1 MSKAFVTT
9 DRKGSVAVIH
19 LDNPP
24 VNALGHGLR
33 LGIAAALR
41 AVEEDATVT
50 AVVLV
55 GSGRCFSAGADIT
68 EFGKPLQSP
77 NLADLITAIEASPK
91 PVVAAIHG
99 TTLGGGLELALA
111 CHARVAA
118 KDAKFGLPEI
128 KLGILPG
135 AGGTQRAPRLMGAER
150 ALKMITSGEIMG
162 AEEAKATGLVD
173 EVTSTSLIDAAIV
186 RSEHLAASGDLPRV
200 RDLAVPGDRAGF
212 DKAAAA
218 VTGKGRVLRAVSAC
232 VEAIRA
238 AIELPFDQG
247 LAREYE
253 LFKQLVVS
261 DESKAQ
267 RHVFFAERNA
277 AKVSDMPGDTAAR
290 TIARGAVIGAGTMGG
305 GIAMCFANA
314 GIPVTLIETGQE
326 ALKRGLDT
334 ILANYKRSGR
344 TSQEEVDRR
353 MGLITGTVDIE
364 QAAGADAV
372 IEAVFEEMEIKKEVF
387 GKLDRIA
394 KPDALLAT
402 NTSYLDV
409 NQIAAMTK
417 RPADVLGMHFFS
429 PANVMRLLEIVRGK
443 ATSHASLA
451 TAIALGR
458 KFGKVPVVVGV
469 CDGFVGNRMLGQRLK
484 ATEQLLLEGAL
495 PQEIDAAALAFG
507 FAMGPLAVSDLAGL
521 DIGMRARRARGTR
534 AAVADAITDAGR
546 YGQKNGRGYY
556 RYDEADKRKPIPDPE
571 VEKIIADASAKLG
584 IKRRSIGQ
592 EEIIQRLNYPMIN
605 EGAKILEEGIAQRPG
620 DIDVIWVYGYGWP
633 AWRGGP
639 MFHAD
644 QVGLKTIRDWLAEQA
659 RKSGDSSLA
668 PAPVLDRLAREGRGF
683 ASPA

>member
-1 MSKAFVTT
+1 MPKSFVTT
-9 DRKGSVAVIH
+9 ERKGSVAVIR

-33 LGIAAALR
+33 LGIASALK
-41 AVEEDATVT
+41 AVEEDAVVT

-55 GSGRCFSAGADIT
+55 GAGRCFSAGADIT
-68 EFGKPLQSP
+68 EFGKPLQAP
-77 NLADLITAIEASPK
+77 NLADLIIAIEASPK

-111 CHARVAA
+111 CHARIAA

-150 ALKMITSGEIMG
+150 ALKMIVSGEMIG
-162 AEEAKATGLVD
+162 AEEARTSGLVD
-173 EVTSTSLIDAAIV
+173 EVTAGDLVGAAAV
-186 RSEHLAASGDLPRV
+186 RAEHLASSGDLPRV
-200 RDLAVPGDRAGF
+200 RDRAVPGDRADF

-218 VTGKGRVLRAVSAC
+218 ATGKGRVPPAVSAC
-232 VEAIRA
+232 VEAVRV

-247 LAREYE
+247 LARETE
-253 LFKQLVVS
+253 LFRQLVAS

-277 AKVSDMPGDTAAR
+277 AKVADMPADTAAK

-314 GIPVTLIETGQE
+314 GIPVTLIETTQE

-344 TSQEEVDRR
+344 NSPEEVDRR
-353 MGLITGTVDIE
+353 MNLITGTVDIE

-372 IEAVFEEMEIKKEVF
+372 IEAVFEEMAIKKELF

-394 KPDALLAT
+394 KPGALLAT

-409 NQIAAMTK
+409 NEIAQMTK

-429 PANVMRLLEIVRGK
+429 PANVMRLLEIVRAK
-443 ATSHASLA
+443 ATSHATLA

-458 KFGKVPVVVGV
+458 KLGKVPVIVGV

-521 DIGMRARRARGTR
+521 DIGMRARRARGQR

-556 RYDEADKRKPIPDPE
+556 RYEPGQRTPIPDPD
-571 VEKIIADASAKLG
+571 VEKIIIDASAKLG
-584 IKRRSIGQ
+584 ITRRSIGQ

-605 EGAKILEEGIAQRPG
+605 EGAKILDEGIAQRPG

-644 QVGLKTIRDWLAEQA
+644 QVGLKTIRDWLSEQA
-659 RKSGDSSLA
+659 RRSGDASLT

-683 ASPA
+683 ASPS

>member
-1 MSKAFVTT
+1 VST
-9 DRKGSVAVIH
+9 DRKGAVAVIR

-33 LGIAAALR
+33 LGIASALKAA
-41 AVEEDATVT
+41 EEDAGVK

-55 GSGRCFSAGADIT
+55 GNGRCFSAGADIT
-68 EFGKPLQSP
+68 EFGKAPQSP
-77 NLADLITAIEASPK
+77 NLADLIMAIEASPK

-118 KDAKFGLPEI
+118 KDAKLGLPEI

-135 AGGTQRAPRLMGAER
+135 AGGTQRVPRLIGAEK
-150 ALKMITSGEIMG
+150 ALKMITSGDMMP
-162 AEEAKATGLVD
+162 AEEAKASGLVN
-173 EVTSTSLIDAAIV
+173 EVASGDVVDAAAK
-186 RSEHLAASGDLPRV
+186 LAETLADSGDLPRV
-200 RDLAVPGDRAGF
+200 RDMSVPGDRDAFG
-212 DKAAAA
+212 KAAAA
-218 VTGKGRVLRAVSAC
+218 LTGKGRVLPATKAC
-232 VEAIRA
+232 VDAIKA
-238 AIELPFDQG
+238 AVEMPFDTG
-247 LAREYE
+247 IAYEYE
-253 LFKQLVVS
+253 LFKQLVSS

-277 AKVSDMPGDTAAR
+277 AKVADMPADTQAKPVAS
-290 TIARGAVIGAGTMGG
+290 AAVIGAGTMGG
-305 GIAMCFANA
+305 GITMSFANA
-314 GIPVTLIETGQE
+314 GIPVTLIETTDT

-344 TSQEEVDRR
+344 TPQAEIDRR
-353 MGLITGTVDIE
+353 MSLISPTLDIE
-364 QAAGADAV
+364 KAAGADIV
-372 IEAVFEEMEIKKEVF
+372 IEAVFEEMEIKKEIF

-394 KPDALLAT
+394 KPGAVLAT

-409 NQIAAMTK
+409 NAIATMTK
-417 RPADVLGMHFFS
+417 RSADVLGMHFFS
-429 PANVMRLLEIVRGK
+429 PANVMKLLEIVRGK
-443 ATSHASLA
+443 ATSHATLA
-451 TAIALGR
+451 TAIAVGR
-458 KFGKVPVVVGV
+458 KIGKVPVIVGV
-469 CDGFVGNRMLGQRLK
+469 CDGFVGNRMLGARLK

-495 PQEIDAAALAFG
+495 PHEIDAAATSFG

-521 DIGMRARRARGTR
+521 DIGMRARRARGVR

-546 YGQKNGRGYY
+546 YGQKNGKGYY

-571 VEKIIADASAKLG
+571 VEKIIVEASEKLG
-584 IKRRSIGQ
+584 IKRRAIGQ

-639 MFHAD
+639 MHHAD

-659 RKSGDSSLA
+659 RKSGDASLS

-683 ASPA
+683 ASAS

>member
-24 VNALGHGLR
+24 VNALGYGLR
-33 LGIAAALR
+33 HGIAAALR

-55 GSGRCFSAGADIT
+55 GSGRGFSAGADIT

-150 ALKMITSGEIMG
+150 ALKMITSGEMMG
-162 AEEAKATGLVD
+162 ADEAKTVGLVD
-173 EVTSTSLIDAAIV
+173 EVTTSDPVDAAAL
-186 RSEHLAASGDLPRV
+186 RAAHLAASGELPRV
-200 RDLAVPGDRAGF
+200 RDRAVPGDPAAF

-218 VTGKGRVLRAVSAC
+218 ATGKGRVPPAVSAC
-232 VEAIRA
+232 IEAVRA
-238 AIELPFDQG
+238 AIELPFDRG

-394 KPDALLAT
+394 KPGALLAT

-659 RKSGDSSLA
+659 RKSGDASLA

>member
-1 MSKAFVTT
+1 MSKEYVTAG
-9 DRKGSVAVIH
+9 RKGPVAVIH
-19 LDNPP
+19 LSNPP

-41 AVEEDATVT
+41 GFEEDETVT

-68 EFGKPLQSP
+68 EFGKAPQSP

-118 KDAKFGLPEI
+118 RDAKLGLPEI

-135 AGGTQRAPRLMGAER
+135 AGGTQRVPRLIGADK
-150 ALKMITSGEIMG
+150 ALKMITSGDMMG
-162 AEEAKATGLVD
+162 AVEAQAAGLVD
-173 EVTSTSLIDAAIV
+173 EVAAGDLADAAAALAE
-186 RSEHLAASGDLPRV
+186 RLAASGDLPRV
-200 RDLAVPGDRAGF
+200 RDRDVPGDRAAF

-218 VTGKGRVLRAVSAC
+218 ATGKGRVLPAVAAC
-232 VEAIRA
+232 VEAVRA
-238 AIELPFDQG
+238 AIELPFDKG
-247 LAREYE
+247 IAREYE
-253 LFKQLVVS
+253 LFRQLVVS

-277 AKVSDMPGDTAAR
+277 AKVADMPADTAAKP
-290 TIARGAVIGAGTMGG
+290 IARGAVIGAGTMGG

-314 GIPVTLIETGQE
+314 GLPVTLIETTE
-326 ALKRGLDT
+326 AALKRGLDT

-344 TSQEEVDRR
+344 NSQEEIDRR
-353 MGLITGTVDIE
+353 MGLITGTLDIE

-387 GKLDRIA
+387 GKLDRIVR
-394 KPDALLAT
+394 PGALLAT

-409 NQIAAMTK
+409 DQIAAMTK

-443 ATSHASLA
+443 TTSHEVLA
-451 TAIALGR
+451 TALALGR
-458 KFGKVPVVVGV
+458 KLGKVPVVVGV

-484 ATEQLLLEGAL
+484 ATEQLLLEGAS
-495 PQEIDAAALAFG
+495 PQEVDAAALAFG

-521 DIGMRARRARGTR
+521 DIGMRARRSRGTR
-534 AAVADAITDAGR
+534 AAIADAITDAGR
-546 YGQKNGRGYY
+546 YGQKNGKGYY
-556 RYDEADKRKPIPDPE
+556 RYEPGQRAPIPDPD
-571 VEKIIADASAKLG
+571 VEAIIAEASAKAG

-659 RKSGDSSLA
+659 RRTGDATLA

>member
-1 MSKAFVTT
+1 MSKAYVST
-9 DRKGSVAVIH
+9 DRKGSVAVIR

-33 LGIAAALR
+33 LGIASALKA
-41 AVEEDATVT
+41 AVEDADVK

-55 GSGRCFSAGADIT
+55 GNGRCFSAGADIT
-68 EFGKPLQSP
+68 EFGKPPQSP

-91 PVVAAIHG
+91 PVVAAING
-99 TTLGGGLELALA
+99 TTLGGGLELALS

-118 KDAKFGLPEI
+118 RDAKLGLPEI

-135 AGGTQRAPRLMGAER
+135 AGGTQRVPRLIGAEK
-150 ALKMITSGEIMG
+150 ALKMITSGDMMP
-162 AEEAKATGLVD
+162 ADEAKTSGLVN
-173 EVTSTSLIDAAIV
+173 EV
-186 RSEHLAASGDLPRV
+186 ASGDMVDAAAKLAETLADSGGLPRV
-200 RDLAVPGDRAGF
+200 RDMSVPGDRDAF
-212 DKAAAA
+212 DKMASAL
-218 VTGKGRVLRAVSAC
+218 TGKGRVLPATKAC
-232 VEAIRA
+232 VDAIKA
-238 AIELPFDQG
+238 AIEMPFDKG
-247 LAREYE
+247 IAYEYE
-253 LFKQLVVS
+253 LFKQLVSS

-277 AKVSDMPGDTAAR
+277 AKVADMPADTQAKPVAS
-290 TIARGAVIGAGTMGG
+290 AAVIGAGTMGG
-305 GIAMCFANA
+305 GITMSFANA
-314 GIPVTLIETGQE
+314 GIPVTLIETTDA

-344 TSQEEVDRR
+344 TPQAEIDRR
-353 MGLITGTVDIE
+353 MSLITPTLDIE
-364 QAAGADAV
+364 KAAGADIV
-372 IEAVFEEMEIKKEVF
+372 IEAVFEEMEIKKEIF

-394 KPDALLAT
+394 KPGAVLAT

-409 NQIAAMTK
+409 NAIATMTK

-443 ATSHASLA
+443 ATSHATLA
-451 TAIALGR
+451 TAIAVGR
-458 KFGKVPVVVGV
+458 KIGKVPVIVGV
-469 CDGFVGNRMLGQRLK
+469 CDGFVGNRMLGARLK

-495 PQEIDAAALAFG
+495 PHEIDAAATSFG

-521 DIGMRARRARGTR
+521 DIGMRARRARGVR

-546 YGQKNGRGYY
+546 YGQKNGKGYY

-571 VEKIIADASAKLG
+571 VERIIVEASEKLG
-584 IKRRSIGQ
+584 IKRRAIGQ

-639 MFHAD
+639 MHHAD

-659 RKSGDSSLA
+659 RKSGDASLN

-683 ASPA
+683 AQAS

>member
-1 MSKAFVTT
+1 VPKAYVTT
-9 DRKGSVAVIH
+9 DRKGSVAVIRF
-19 LDNPP
+19 DNPP

-33 LGIAAALR
+33 LGIAAGLKA
-41 AVEEDATVT
+41 AEEDAAVK

-55 GSGRCFSAGADIT
+55 GNGRCFSAGADIT
-68 EFGKPLQSP
+68 EFGKPMQAP
-77 NLADLITAIEASPK
+77 NLADLIVAIEASPK

-118 KDAKFGLPEI
+118 KDARLGLPEI

-135 AGGTQRAPRLMGAER
+135 AGGTQRVPRLIGAER
-150 ALKMITSGEIMG
+150 ALKMITSGDMMP
-162 AEEAKATGLVD
+162 ADEAKASGLVD
-173 EVTSTSLIDAAIV
+173 EVASGDLVDAAVV
-186 RSEHLAASGDLPRV
+186 RAEHLADSGELPRV
-200 RDLAVPGDRAGF
+200 RDRTVPGDRAAF
-212 DKAAAA
+212 DQAAAA
-218 VTGKGRVLRAVSAC
+218 ATGKGRVLRAISAC
-232 VEAIRA
+232 VEAVRA
-238 AIELPFDQG
+238 AIELPFEEG

-253 LFKQLVVS
+253 LFTELVQS

-277 AKVSDMPGDTAAR
+277 AKVADMPADTQAKPVAA
-290 TIARGAVIGAGTMGG
+290 AAVIGAGTMGG
-305 GIAMCFANA
+305 GITMSFANA
-314 GIPVTLIETGQE
+314 GIPVTLIETTE
-326 ALKRGLDT
+326 AALKRGLDT

-344 TSQEEVDRR
+344 TPQAEIDRR
-353 MGLITGTVDIE
+353 MGLITPTLDLE
-364 QAAGADAV
+364 KAAGADIV
-372 IEAVFEEMEIKKEVF
+372 IEAVFEEMEIKKEIF
-387 GKLDRIA
+387 AKLDRIA
-394 KPDALLAT
+394 KPGAVLAT

-409 NQIAAMTK
+409 NEIAATTK

-443 ATSHASLA
+443 ATSQTTLA
-451 TAIALGR
+451 TAIAVGR
-458 KFGKVPVVVGV
+458 KIGKVPVIVGV

-495 PQEIDAAALAFG
+495 PQEIDAAATAFG

-521 DIGMRARRARGTR
+521 DIGMRARRARGVR

-546 YGQKNGRGYY
+546 YGQKNGKGYY
-556 RYDEADKRKPIPDPE
+556 RYDETDRRKPIPDPD
-571 VEKIIADASAKLG
+571 VEKIIVEASEKLG
-584 IKRRSIGQ
+584 IKRRSISQ

-644 QVGLKTIRDWLAEQA
+644 QVGLKKIRDWLAEQA
-659 RKSGDSSLA
+659 RKSGDASLN

-683 ASPA
+683 GSA

>member
-1 MSKAFVTT
+1 MSKSFVTT
-9 DRKGSVAVIH
+9 ERKGSVAVIR

-33 LGIAAALR
+33 LGIASALK
-41 AVEEDATVT
+41 AVEEDAGVT

-55 GSGRCFSAGADIT
+55 GAGRCFSAGADIT
-68 EFGKPLQSP
+68 EFGKPLQLP

-111 CHARVAA
+111 CHGRVAA

-150 ALKMITSGEIMG
+150 ALKLIISGEMIG
-162 AEEAKATGLVD
+162 AEEARTSGLVD
-173 EVTSTSLIDAAIV
+173 EVTTSDLVGAAAV
-186 RSEHLAASGDLPRV
+186 RAEHLAASGDLPRV
-200 RDLAVPGDRAGF
+200 RDRAVPGDRAGF

-218 VTGKGRVLRAVSAC
+218 ATGKGRVPPAVAAC
-232 VEAIRA
+232 VEAVRV

-247 LAREYE
+247 LARETE
-253 LFKQLVVS
+253 LFRQLVAS

-277 AKVSDMPGDTAAR
+277 AKVADMPADTAAKP
-290 TIARGAVIGAGTMGG
+290 IARGAVIGAGTMGG

-314 GIPVTLIETGQE
+314 GIPVTLIETTQE

-344 TSQEEVDRR
+344 NSPEEVDRR

-372 IEAVFEEMEIKKEVF
+372 IEAVFEEMAIKKELF
-387 GKLDRIA
+387 GKLNRIA
-394 KPDALLAT
+394 KPGALLAT

-409 NQIAAMTK
+409 NEIAAMTS

-429 PANVMRLLEIVRGK
+429 PANVMRLLEIVRAK
-443 ATSHASLA
+443 ATSHATLA

-458 KFGKVPVVVGV
+458 KLGKVPAIVGV

-521 DIGMRARRARGTR
+521 DIGMRARRARGQR

-556 RYDEADKRKPIPDPE
+556 RYEPGQRTPIPDPD
-571 VEKIIADASAKLG
+571 VEKIIIDASAKLG
-584 IKRRSIGQ
+584 ITRRSIGQ

-644 QVGLKTIRDWLAEQA
+644 QVGLKAIRDWLAEQA
-659 RKSGDSSLA
+659 RRSGDASLT

>member
-50 AVVLV
+50 GVVLV

-111 CHARVAA
+111 CDARIAA
-118 KDAKFGLPEI
+118 KDAKLGLPEI

-135 AGGTQRAPRLMGAER
+135 AGGTQRVPRLIGAEK
-150 ALKMITSGEIMG
+150 ALKMITSGEMMG
-162 AEEAKATGLVD
+162 ADEARASGLVD
-173 EVTSTSLIDAAIV
+173 EVTSGALVDSAAA
-186 RSEHLAASGDLPRV
+186 RAEHLAASGELPRV
-200 RDLAVPGDRAGF
+200 RDRAVPGDRAAF
-212 DKAAAA
+212 DKAAATA
-218 VTGKGRVLRAVSAC
+218 TGKGRVPPAVAAC

-277 AKVSDMPGDTAAR
+277 AKVADMPGDTVAR
-290 TIARGAVIGAGTMGG
+290 SIARGAVIGAGTMGG

-314 GIPVTLIETGQE
+314 GIPVTLIETSQE

-364 QAAGADAV
+364 QAADADAV

-394 KPDALLAT
+394 KPGALLAT

-417 RPADVLGMHFFS
+417 RPADVLGTHFFS

-458 KFGKVPVVVGV
+458 KLGKVPVIVGV

-534 AAVADAITDAGR
+534 AAIADAITDAGR

-556 RYDEADKRKPIPDPE
+556 RYEPGQRTPIPDPE

-592 EEIIQRLNYPMIN
+592 EEIVQRLNYPMIN

-633 AWRGGP
+633 VWRGGP

-659 RKSGDSSLA
+659 RKSGDASLA

>member
-1 MSKAFVTT
+1 MSKSFVTT
-9 DRKGSVAVIH
+9 ERKGSVAVIR

-33 LGIAAALR
+33 LGIASALK
-41 AVEEDATVT
+41 AVEEDAVVT

-55 GSGRCFSAGADIT
+55 GAGRCFSAGADIT
-68 EFGKPLQSP
+68 EFGKPLQAP
-77 NLADLITAIEASPK
+77 NLADLIIAIEASPK

-111 CHARVAA
+111 CHARIAA

-150 ALKMITSGEIMG
+150 ALKMIVSGEMIG
-162 AEEAKATGLVD
+162 AEEARTSGLVD
-173 EVTSTSLIDAAIV
+173 EVTAGDLVDAAAV
-186 RSEHLAASGDLPRV
+186 RAEHLAASGDLPRV
-200 RDLAVPGDRAGF
+200 RDRAVPGDRADF

-218 VTGKGRVLRAVSAC
+218 ATGKGRVPPAVSAC
-232 VEAIRA
+232 VEAVRV

-247 LAREYE
+247 LARETE
-253 LFKQLVVS
+253 LFRQLVAS
-261 DESKAQ
+261 DESRAQ

-277 AKVSDMPGDTAAR
+277 AKVADMPADTAAK

-314 GIPVTLIETGQE
+314 GIPVTLIETTQE

-344 TSQEEVDRR
+344 NSPEEVDRR
-353 MGLITGTVDIE
+353 MNLITGTVDIE
-364 QAAGADAV
+364 QAASADAV
-372 IEAVFEEMEIKKEVF
+372 IEAVFEEMAIKKELF

-394 KPDALLAT
+394 KPGALLAT

-409 NQIAAMTK
+409 NEIAQMTK

-429 PANVMRLLEIVRGK
+429 PANVMRLLEIVRAK
-443 ATSHASLA
+443 ATSHATLA

-458 KFGKVPVVVGV
+458 KLGKVPVIVGV

-521 DIGMRARRARGTR
+521 DIGMRARRARGQR

-556 RYDEADKRKPIPDPE
+556 RYEPGQRTPIPDPD
-571 VEKIIADASAKLG
+571 VEKIIIDASAKLG
-584 IKRRSIGQ
+584 ITRRSIGQ

-605 EGAKILEEGIAQRPG
+605 EGAKILDEGIAQRPG

-644 QVGLKTIRDWLAEQA
+644 QVGLKTIRDWLSEQA
-659 RKSGDSSLA
+659 RRSGDASLT

-683 ASPA
+683 ASPS

>member
-1 MSKAFVTT
+1 VSKTYVTT
-9 DRKGSVAVIH
+9 DRKGSVAVIRF
-19 LDNPP
+19 DNPP
-24 VNALGHGLR
+24 VNALGQGLR
-33 LGIAAALR
+33 LGIASALKE
-41 AVEEDATVT
+41 AETDANVR

-55 GSGRCFSAGADIT
+55 GYGRCFSAGADIT
-68 EFGKPLQSP
+68 EFGKPIQSP
-77 NLADLITAIEASPK
+77 NLHDLIGTIEASRK

-118 KDAKFGLPEI
+118 KDARLGLPEI

-135 AGGTQRAPRLMGAER
+135 AGGTQRVPRLIGAEK
-150 ALKMITSGEIMG
+150 ALKMITSGDMMP
-162 AEEAKATGLVD
+162 AEDARTAGLVD
-173 EVTSTSLIDAAIV
+173 EVTSGDPLDAAAV
-186 RSEHLAASGDLPRV
+186 RAEHLAASGELPRA
-200 RDLAVPGDRAGF
+200 RDKSVPGDKADL

-218 VTGKGRVLRAVSAC
+218 LTGKGRVLRAVSAC
-232 VEAIRA
+232 IEAIKA

-247 LAREYE
+247 LKREYE
-253 LFKQLVVS
+253 LFKELVES

-277 AKVSDMPGDTAAR
+277 AKVADMPADTQAKPVASAA
-290 TIARGAVIGAGTMGG
+290 VVGAGTMGG
-305 GIAMCFANA
+305 GITMSFANA
-314 GIPVTLIETGQE
+314 GIPVTLIETTDA

-344 TSQEEVDRR
+344 TPQAEIDRR
-353 MGLITGTVDIE
+353 MSLISPTLDIAK
-364 QAAGADAV
+364 AAGADIA
-372 IEAVFEEMEIKKEVF
+372 IEAVFEEMEIKKEIF
-387 GKLDRIA
+387 AKLDRIA
-394 KPDALLAT
+394 KPGAVLAS
-402 NTSYLDV
+402 NTSYLDI
-409 NQIAAMTK
+409 NEIASQTK
-417 RPADVLGMHFFS
+417 RPGEVLGMHFFS
-429 PANVMRLLEIVRGK
+429 PANVMKLLEIVRGK
-443 ATSHASLA
+443 ATSQATLA
-451 TAIALGR
+451 TAIAVGR
-458 KFGKVPVVVGV
+458 KIGKVPVIVGV

-495 PQEIDAAALAFG
+495 PHEIDAAATSFG

-521 DIGMRARRARGTR
+521 DIGMRARRARGVR

-571 VEKIIADASAKLG
+571 VEKIIVEASEKLG

-592 EEIIQRLNYPMIN
+592 EEIIERLNYPMIN

-633 AWRGGP
+633 VWRGGP
-639 MFHAD
+639 MHYAD
-644 QVGLKTIRDWLAEQA
+644 QVGLKKIRDWLAEQA
-659 RKSGDSSLA
+659 RKSGDASLN

-683 ASPA
+683 GLA

>member
-1 MSKAFVTT
+1 MSKAYVST
-9 DRKGSVAVIH
+9 DRKGAVAVIR

-33 LGIAAALR
+33 LGIASALKAA
-41 AVEEDATVT
+41 EEDAGVK

-55 GSGRCFSAGADIT
+55 GNGRCFSAGADIT
-68 EFGKPLQSP
+68 EFGKAPQSP
-77 NLADLITAIEASPK
+77 NLADLIMAIEASPK

-118 KDAKFGLPEI
+118 KDAKLGLPEI

-135 AGGTQRAPRLMGAER
+135 AGGTQRVPRLIGAEK
-150 ALKMITSGEIMG
+150 ALKMITSGDMMP
-162 AEEAKATGLVD
+162 AEEAKASGLVN
-173 EVTSTSLIDAAIV
+173 EVASGDVVDAAAK
-186 RSEHLAASGDLPRV
+186 LAETLADSGDLPRV
-200 RDLAVPGDRAGF
+200 RDMSVPGDRDAFG
-212 DKAAAA
+212 KAAAA
-218 VTGKGRVLRAVSAC
+218 LTGKGRVLPATKAC
-232 VEAIRA
+232 VDAIKA
-238 AIELPFDQG
+238 AVEMPFDTG
-247 LAREYE
+247 IAYEYE
-253 LFKQLVVS
+253 LFKQLVSS

-277 AKVSDMPGDTAAR
+277 AKVADMPADTQAKPVAS
-290 TIARGAVIGAGTMGG
+290 AAVIGAGTMGG
-305 GIAMCFANA
+305 GITMSFANA
-314 GIPVTLIETGQE
+314 GIPVTLIETTDT

-344 TSQEEVDRR
+344 TPQAEIDRR
-353 MGLITGTVDIE
+353 MSLISPTLDIE
-364 QAAGADAV
+364 KAAGADIV
-372 IEAVFEEMEIKKEVF
+372 IEAVFEEMEIKKEIF

-394 KPDALLAT
+394 KPGAVLAT

-409 NQIAAMTK
+409 NAIATMTK
-417 RPADVLGMHFFS
+417 RSADVLGMHFFS
-429 PANVMRLLEIVRGK
+429 PANVMKLLEIVRGK
-443 ATSHASLA
+443 ATSHATLA
-451 TAIALGR
+451 TAIAVGR
-458 KFGKVPVVVGV
+458 KIGKVPVIVGV
-469 CDGFVGNRMLGQRLK
+469 CDGFVGNRMLGARLK

-495 PQEIDAAALAFG
+495 PHEIDAAATSFG

-521 DIGMRARRARGTR
+521 DIGMRARRARGVR

-546 YGQKNGRGYY
+546 YGQKNGKGYY

-571 VEKIIADASAKLG
+571 VEKIIVEASEKLG
-584 IKRRSIGQ
+584 IKRRAIGQ

-639 MFHAD
+639 MHHAD

-659 RKSGDSSLA
+659 RKSGDASLS

-683 ASPA
+683 ASAS

>member
-1 MSKAFVTT
+1 MSKTYVTT
-9 DRKGSVAVIH
+9 DRKGSVAVIRF
-19 LDNPP
+19 DNPP
-24 VNALGHGLR
+24 VNALGQGLR
-33 LGIAAALR
+33 LGIASALKE
-41 AVEEDATVT
+41 AETDANVR

-55 GSGRCFSAGADIT
+55 GYGRCFSAGADIT
-68 EFGKPLQSP
+68 EFGKPIQSP
-77 NLADLITAIEASPK
+77 NLHDLIGTIEASRK

-118 KDAKFGLPEI
+118 KDARLGLPEI

-135 AGGTQRAPRLMGAER
+135 AGGTQRVPRLIGAEK
-150 ALKMITSGEIMG
+150 ALKMITSGDMMP
-162 AEEAKATGLVD
+162 AEDARTAGLVD
-173 EVTSTSLIDAAIV
+173 EVTSGDPVDAAAV
-186 RSEHLAASGDLPRV
+186 RAELLAASGELPRA
-200 RDLAVPGDRAGF
+200 RDKSVPGDKADL

-218 VTGKGRVLRAVSAC
+218 LTGKGRVLRAVSAC
-232 VEAIRA
+232 IEAIKA

-247 LAREYE
+247 LKREYE
-253 LFKQLVVS
+253 LFKELVES

-277 AKVSDMPGDTAAR
+277 AKVADMPADTQAKPVASAA
-290 TIARGAVIGAGTMGG
+290 VVGAGTMGG
-305 GIAMCFANA
+305 GITMSFANA
-314 GIPVTLIETGQE
+314 GIPVTLIETTDA

-344 TSQEEVDRR
+344 TPQAEIDRR
-353 MGLITGTVDIE
+353 MSLISPTLDIAK
-364 QAAGADAV
+364 AAGADIA
-372 IEAVFEEMEIKKEVF
+372 IEAVFEEMEIKKEIF
-387 GKLDRIA
+387 AKLDRIA
-394 KPDALLAT
+394 KPGAVLAS
-402 NTSYLDV
+402 NTSYLDI
-409 NQIAAMTK
+409 NEIASQTK
-417 RPADVLGMHFFS
+417 RPGEVLGMHFFS
-429 PANVMRLLEIVRGK
+429 PANVMKLLEIVRGK
-443 ATSHASLA
+443 ATSQATLA
-451 TAIALGR
+451 TAIAVGR
-458 KFGKVPVVVGV
+458 KIGKVPVIVGV

-495 PQEIDAAALAFG
+495 PHEIDAAATSFG

-521 DIGMRARRARGTR
+521 DIGMRARRARGVR

-571 VEKIIADASAKLG
+571 VEKIIVEASEKLG

-592 EEIIQRLNYPMIN
+592 EEIIERLNYPMIN

-633 AWRGGP
+633 VWRGGP
-639 MFHAD
+639 MHYAD
-644 QVGLKTIRDWLAEQA
+644 QVGLKKIRDWLAEQA
-659 RKSGDSSLA
+659 RKSGDASLN

-683 ASPA
+683 GLA

>member
-1 MSKAFVTT
+1 MSKAYVNT
-9 DRKGSVAVIH
+9 DRKGAVAVIR

-33 LGIAAALR
+33 LGIASALKAA
-41 AVEEDATVT
+41 EEDAGVK

-55 GSGRCFSAGADIT
+55 GNGRCFSAGADIT

-77 NLADLITAIEASPK
+77 NLADLIMAIEASPK

-99 TTLGGGLELALA
+99 TTLGGGLELALS

-118 KDAKFGLPEI
+118 KDAKLGLPEI

-135 AGGTQRAPRLMGAER
+135 AGGTQRVPRLIGAEK
-150 ALKMITSGEIMG
+150 ALKMITSGDMMP
-162 AEEAKATGLVD
+162 AEEAKASGLVN
-173 EVTSTSLIDAAIV
+173 EVAGDLVDAAAK
-186 RSEHLAASGDLPRV
+186 LAEALADSGDLPRV
-200 RDLAVPGDRAGF
+200 RDMSVPGDRDTF

-218 VTGKGRVLRAVSAC
+218 LTGRGRVLPAAKAC
-232 VEAIRA
+232 VDAIKA
-238 AIELPFDQG
+238 AIEMPFDKG
-247 LAREYE
+247 LAYEYE
-253 LFKQLVVS
+253 LFKQLVSS

-277 AKVSDMPGDTAAR
+277 AKVADMPADTQAKPVSSA
-290 TIARGAVIGAGTMGG
+290 AVIGAGTMGG
-305 GIAMCFANA
+305 GITMSFANA
-314 GIPVTLIETGQE
+314 GIPVTLIETTDA

-344 TSQEEVDRR
+344 TPQAEIDRR
-353 MGLITGTVDIE
+353 MGLITPTLDIE
-364 QAAGADAV
+364 KAAGADIV
-372 IEAVFEEMEIKKEVF
+372 IEAVFEEMEIKKEIF

-394 KPDALLAT
+394 KPGAVLAT

-409 NQIAAMTK
+409 NAISAMTK

-429 PANVMRLLEIVRGK
+429 PANVMKLLEIVRGK
-443 ATSHASLA
+443 ATSHATLA
-451 TAIALGR
+451 TAIAVGR
-458 KFGKVPVVVGV
+458 KIGKVPVIVGV
-469 CDGFVGNRMLGQRLK
+469 CDGFVGNRMLGARLK

-495 PQEIDAAALAFG
+495 PHEIDAAATSFG

-521 DIGMRARRARGTR
+521 DIGMRARRARGVR

-546 YGQKNGRGYY
+546 YGQKNGKGYY
-556 RYDEADKRKPIPDPE
+556 RYDEADKRKPIPDPD
-571 VEKIIADASAKLG
+571 VEKIIVEASEKLG
-584 IKRRSIGQ
+584 IKRRQISQ

-605 EGAKILEEGIAQRPG
+605 EGAKILEEGIAQRPS

-639 MFHAD
+639 MHHAD
-644 QVGLKTIRDWLAEQA
+644 QMGLKTIRDWLAEQA
-659 RKSGDSSLA
+659 RKSGDASLN

-683 ASPA
+683 ASAS

>member
-1 MSKAFVTT
+1 VST
-9 DRKGSVAVIH
+9 DRKGAVAVIR

-33 LGIAAALR
+33 LGIASALKAA
-41 AVEEDATVT
+41 EEDAGVK

-55 GSGRCFSAGADIT
+55 GNGRCFSAGADIT
-68 EFGKPLQSP
+68 EFGKPPQSP
-77 NLADLITAIEASPK
+77 NLADLIVAIEASPK

-118 KDAKFGLPEI
+118 KDAKLGLPEI

-135 AGGTQRAPRLMGAER
+135 AGGTQRVPRLIGAEK
-150 ALKMITSGEIMG
+150 ALKMITSGDMVP
-162 AEEAKATGLVD
+162 ADEAKASGLVA
-173 EVTSTSLIDAAIV
+173 EVASGDLVDAAAK
-186 RSEHLAASGDLPRV
+186 LAETLADSGDLPRV
-200 RDLAVPGDRAGF
+200 RDMTVPGDRDAF
-212 DKAAAA
+212 DKAASAL
-218 VTGKGRVLRAVSAC
+218 TGKGRVLPATKAC
-232 VEAIRA
+232 VDAIKA
-238 AIELPFDQG
+238 AIEMPFDKG
-247 LAREYE
+247 IDYEYE
-253 LFKQLVVS
+253 LFKQLVS
-261 DESKAQ
+261 SEESKAQ

-277 AKVSDMPGDTAAR
+277 AKVADMPADTQAKPVAS
-290 TIARGAVIGAGTMGG
+290 AAVIGAGTMGG
-305 GIAMCFANA
+305 GITMSFANA
-314 GIPVTLIETGQE
+314 GIPVTLIETTDA

-344 TSQEEVDRR
+344 TPQAEIDRR
-353 MGLITGTVDIE
+353 MGLITPTLDIE
-364 QAAGADAV
+364 KAAGADIV
-372 IEAVFEEMEIKKEVF
+372 IEAVFEEMEIKKEIF

-394 KPDALLAT
+394 KPGAVLAT

-409 NQIAAMTK
+409 NAIAAMTK

-429 PANVMRLLEIVRGK
+429 PANVMKLLEIVRGR
-443 ATSHASLA
+443 ATSHATLA
-451 TAIALGR
+451 TAIAVGR
-458 KFGKVPVVVGV
+458 KISKVPVIVGV
-469 CDGFVGNRMLGQRLK
+469 CDGFVGNRMLGARLK

-495 PQEIDAAALAFG
+495 PHEIDAAATSFG

-521 DIGMRARRARGTR
+521 DIGMRARRARGVR

-546 YGQKNGRGYY
+546 YGQKNGKGYY

-571 VEKIIADASAKLG
+571 VEKIIVEASEKLG
-584 IKRRSIGQ
+584 IKRRAIGQ

-639 MFHAD
+639 MHHAD

-659 RKSGDSSLA
+659 RKSGDASLN

-683 ASPA
+683 ASAS

>member
-1 MSKAFVTT
+1 MSKSFVTT
-9 DRKGSVAVIH
+9 ERKGSVAVIR

-33 LGIAAALR
+33 LGIASALK
-41 AVEEDATVT
+41 AVEEDAVVT

-55 GSGRCFSAGADIT
+55 GAGRCFSAGADIT
-68 EFGKPLQSP
+68 EFGKPLQAP
-77 NLADLITAIEASPK
+77 NLADLIIAIEASPK

-111 CHARVAA
+111 CHARIAA

-150 ALKMITSGEIMG
+150 ALKMIVSGEMIG
-162 AEEAKATGLVD
+162 AEEARTSGLVD
-173 EVTSTSLIDAAIV
+173 EVTAGDLVDAAAV
-186 RSEHLAASGDLPRV
+186 RAEHLAASGDLPRV
-200 RDLAVPGDRAGF
+200 RDRAVPGDRADF

-218 VTGKGRVLRAVSAC
+218 ATGKGRVPPAVSAC
-232 VEAIRA
+232 VEAVRV

-247 LAREYE
+247 LARETE
-253 LFKQLVVS
+253 LFRQLVAS
-261 DESKAQ
+261 DESRAQ

-277 AKVSDMPGDTAAR
+277 AKVADMPADTAAK

-314 GIPVTLIETGQE
+314 GIPVTLIETTQE

-344 TSQEEVDRR
+344 NSPEEVDRR
-353 MGLITGTVDIE
+353 MNLITGTVDIE
-364 QAAGADAV
+364 QAASADAV
-372 IEAVFEEMEIKKEVF
+372 IEAVFEEMAIKKELF

-394 KPDALLAT
+394 KPGALLAT

-409 NQIAAMTK
+409 NEIAQMTK

-429 PANVMRLLEIVRGK
+429 PANVMRLLEIVRAK
-443 ATSHASLA
+443 ATSHATLA

-458 KFGKVPVVVGV
+458 KLGKVPVIVGV

-521 DIGMRARRARGTR
+521 DIGMRARRARGQR

-556 RYDEADKRKPIPDPE
+556 RYEPGQRTPIPDPD
-571 VEKIIADASAKLG
+571 VEKIIIDASAKLG
-584 IKRRSIGQ
+584 ITRRSIGQ

-644 QVGLKTIRDWLAEQA
+644 QVGLKTIRDWLSEQA
-659 RKSGDSSLA
+659 RRSGDASLT

-683 ASPA
+683 ASPS